1 MSAAAPAQGGT
12 GQVDPAKLT
21 KAVQEWGRLP
31 PRQQEELLQQ
41 LTVGL
46 SPRHQEAIRNYFR
59 NIASGKQK

>member
-1 MSAAAPAQGGT
+1 
-12 GQVDPAKLT
+12 
-21 KAVQEWGRLP
+21 VQEWGRLP